1 MAQETP
7 DGLEVATLG
16 GGCFWCIEAV
26 YSRMRGVVSAESGYS
41 GGHVANPTYRQ
52 VCAGDTG
59 HVEVVRITFD
69 PQQVGYRDILEVFFA
84 IHDPPTLDR
93 QGNDVGPQYRS
104 VIFHH
109 TEAQRETARKLIDEL
124 EAEKVFPGRIVTA
137 LAAAPAFHPAEG
149 YHQLY
154 YSSNAHQPY
163 CQFVVAPKL
172 AKFRQK
178 FAAYARD

>member
-1 MAQETP
+1 MEQGIRADLET
-7 DGLEVATLG
+7 ATLG

-41 GGHVANPTYRQ
+41 GGHVAHPTYRQ
-52 VCAGDTG
+52 VCSGDTG
-59 HVEVVRITFD
+59 HVEVVRVSFD
-69 PQQVGYRDILEVFFA
+69 PQQVSYRDILEVFFT
-84 IHDPPTLDR
+84 IHDPTTRDR
-93 QGNDVGPQYRS
+93 QGNDVGSQYRS

-124 EAEKVFPGRIVTA
+124 EAEKVFPGRIVTV
-137 LAAAPAFHPAEG
+137 LEPAPAFHPAEG

-178 FAAYARD
+178 FAARVKD